1 VPRGERRAR
10 AGRRLPDARGV
21 EIAEQL
27 VELVHIV
34 FLYDALASID
44 ARDVYVSRARLSS
57 LLPRPR
63 RRRTARVRVRAAP
76 TNAEERANAANA
88 EEARVAL
95 VDRGDRQHF
104 SLSVLFVFSI
114 EQKSNAISRRRR
126 VRIVSCVIELY

>member
-57 LLPRPR
+57 LRPRPR

-104 SLSVLFVFSI
+104 SLISI